1 MNTALLVFSYLS
13 LAGQLI
19 AGILTGANN
28 QGVPVPQIRTYV
40 GGKHVAIDI
49 TVTPLP

>member
-1 MNTALLVFSYLS
+1 MNSALLVLSYLS
-13 LAGQLI
+13 LAAQLI
-19 AGILTGANN
+19 GGILTGANN

-49 TVTPLP
+49 TVTPLT

>member
-1 MNTALLVFSYLS
+1 MSPLLLVLSYLS
-13 LAGQLI
+13 LAAQLI
-19 AGILTGANN
+19 ASILTGAAN

-49 TVTPLP
+49 TVTPL

>member
-1 MNTALLVFSYLS
+1 MNTTLLVFSYLS
-13 LAGQLI
+13 LAAQLI
-19 AGILTGANN
+19 GGILNGTNN

-49 TVTPLP
+49 TVTPIP